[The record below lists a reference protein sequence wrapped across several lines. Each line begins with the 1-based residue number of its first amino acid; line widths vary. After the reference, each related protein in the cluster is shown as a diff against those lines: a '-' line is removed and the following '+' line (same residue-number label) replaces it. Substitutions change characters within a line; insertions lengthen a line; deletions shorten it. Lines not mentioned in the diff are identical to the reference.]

1 MQTQGVV
8 PGVQNG
14 ESGGPTGELELCSEL
29 HEGDSGWTPIL
40 EEEEEE
46 DSQEVEAEEPEVV
59 YQAYADAEEHTVEYP
74 FLLWTVLVFL
84 AGTAF
89 GRCTVGR

>member
-1 MQTQGVV
+1 MQTQGLV
-8 PGVQNG
+8 PGVK
-14 ESGGPTGELELCSEL
+14 GGDPGGLTGELELCSEL
-29 HEGDSGWTPIL
+29 HEGDPGWAPIP
-40 EEEEEE
+40 EASEEEE
-46 DSQEVEAEEPEVV
+46 DSQEVEEDGPEVEH
-59 YQAYADAEEHTVEYP
+59 QAYEEEHTVEYP

>member
-8 PGVQNG
+8 PGEKNG
-14 ESGGPTGELELCSEL
+14 DLGGRTGELELCSEL

-46 DSQEVEAEEPEVV
+46 DTEEPEV
-59 YQAYADAEEHTVEYP
+59 YAEAEEHTVEYP
-74 FLLWTVLVFL
+74 LL
-84 AGTAF
+84 
-89 GRCTVGR
+89 RR

>member
-8 PGVQNG
+8 PGVRNG
-14 ESGGPTGELELCSEL
+14 DSGGLTGELELCSEL

-46 DSQEVEAEEPEVV
+46 EDAQEVEAEESEV
-59 YQAYADAEEHTVEYP
+59 QAYSDPEEHTVEYP